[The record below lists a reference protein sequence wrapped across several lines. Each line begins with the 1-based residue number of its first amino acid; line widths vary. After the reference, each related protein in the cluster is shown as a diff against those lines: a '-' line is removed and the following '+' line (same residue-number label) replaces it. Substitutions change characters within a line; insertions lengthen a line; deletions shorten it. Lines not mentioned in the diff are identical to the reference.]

1 MAKFAVYAALLKLKQ
16 PMIKKQYARW
26 MYEWETRLTTRD
38 ENRVVRPLEWGFEW
52 IEPFLREQG
61 FNEALPGPEVAGDE
75 AAAEAAMVRIN
86 QFLISHSDSFFGYE
100 KPTDYRLEERYPQL
114 FPTNVRPETLAKDAA
129 MKQQA
134 AEGKLAKAQYLTF
147 TSPERTPFAENDQV
161 NARWY
166 PAPAHK
172 DPARPKQAIV
182 VLPQWNSDG
191 LGHNSLCTI
200 FNKMGISAL
209 RLSMPYHDI
218 RRPAELERS
227 DYAVSANIGRTLS
240 ACRQAVVDIRC
251 CLDWLEA
258 QGYEH
263 FGVLGTS
270 LGSCYAYLASA
281 HDPRLRV
288 NAFNHAST
296 AFGDVTWA
304 GQSTRHVKQ
313 ALAEAGLDQ
322 DRVRALWAA
331 ASPCYYYDKIAG
343 AQAAGDQKKILLV
356 YADYDLTFP
365 REYSLK
371 VVKAFRE
378 SGLDFEPR
386 VLPCGHYTT
395 GETPYK
401 FIDGWYLGWF
411 VYRAF
416 KALREEKAAGLS
428 AAGVA
433 AHEVEEEAVS
443 R

>member
-1 MAKFAVYAALLKLKQ
+1 MLK
-16 PMIKKQYARW
+16 KKYARW
-26 MYEWETRLTTRD
+26 MYDWETRLTTRD

-52 IEPFLREQG
+52 IEPFLREHG
-61 FNEALPGPEVAGDE
+61 FNEKLPDPEAANYH
-75 AAAEAAMVRIN
+75 AAAEATMVRVN
-86 QFLISHSDSFFGYE
+86 EFLVRHSDAFFGYE

-114 FPTNVRPETLAKDAA
+114 YPTNVRPETLAKDAA
-129 MKQQA
+129 MKLQA
-134 AEGKLAKAQYLTF
+134 AEGKLAKAQYLRF
-147 TSPERTPFAENDQV
+147 TSPERSPYPENDLV

-172 DPARPKQAIV
+172 DPARPRQAIV

-218 RRPAELERS
+218 RRPQELERS

-251 CLDWLEA
+251 CVDWLEA

-270 LGSCYAYLASA
+270 LGSCYTYLASA
-281 HDPRLRV
+281 HDARLRV
-288 NAFNHAST
+288 NAFNHVST
-296 AFGDVTWA
+296 AFGDVAWA

-313 ALAEAGLDQ
+313 ALADAGLTQ

-343 AQAAGDQKKILLV
+343 PEADGAGKKILMV
-356 YADYDLTFP
+356 YANYDLTFP
-365 REYSLK
+365 LEYSLK
-371 VVKAFRE
+371 VVEAFQG
-378 SGLDFEPR
+378 SGLNFEPR

-401 FIDGWYLGWF
+401 FIDGWYMGWF

-416 KALREEKAAGLS
+416 KALREEKAAGLTPATVS
-428 AAGVA
+428 V
-433 AHEVEEEAVS
+433 HEVEEEDVS